1 MKTFREV
8 SFKGKSHLS
17 NIKAQS
23 EAASADIEA
32 AASYP
37 KDLTNK

>member
-1 MKTFREV
+1 MKTFMEV
-8 SFKGKSHLS
+8 NFKGKSHLN